1 MLSDSKLSIHTDI
14 HNPLSCWRHR
24 GERDMDLFQPV
35 SLTDDYLLPMA
46 DTDKITDH
54 FTFKKSL

>member
-1 MLSDSKLSIHTDI
+1 
-14 HNPLSCWRHR
+14 
-24 GERDMDLFQPV
+24 MDLFQPV